1 MNFFDAIRQRIF
13 LNIFIFGNPEI
24 LKMILVSRLKR
35 ILKKIGN
42 EVINCTIKKS
52 GLCFFINLRRGKNE
66 NINIIIKVNLLFK
79 NPPWGKN
86 L

>member
-1 MNFFDAIRQRIF
+1 MEIQ
-13 LNIFIFGNPEI
+13 I

-79 NPPWGKN
+79 NPPRVKTYN
-86 L
+86 FEFRQIYKITLSELD